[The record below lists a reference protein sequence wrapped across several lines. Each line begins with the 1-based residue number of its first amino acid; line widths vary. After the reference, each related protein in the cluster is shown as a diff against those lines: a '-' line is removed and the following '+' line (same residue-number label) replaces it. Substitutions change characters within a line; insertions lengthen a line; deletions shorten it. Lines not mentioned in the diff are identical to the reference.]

1 MAYDIN
7 RGPQSASEE
16 TSNVNSSSII
26 STHIGKNAV
35 QIDLEALR
43 HLIDTVRAQLSS

>member
-7 RGPQSASEE
+7 RGPQSASEDA
-16 TSNVNSSSII
+16 SNESSSSII

-35 QIDLEALR
+35 QIDLDALR
-43 HLIDTVRAQLSS
+43 HLIDTVRARLLS

>member
-7 RGPQSASEE
+7 RGPQNGSAD
-16 TSNVNSSSII
+16 TSNVSSSSII
-26 STHIGKNAV
+26 STHVGKNAV